1 MKCFIIVNENI
12 YKKYKEDILPLNA
25 RLFTNPYFYDLAN
38 YKTPSSLTGI
48 IDYLKYFDE
57 ISIYTSST
65 FLDFVNILLI
75 VSFFKEK
82 NYQKKIEISYFLD
95 YFKPFN
101 EAVIIKN
108 SFTINDFDNVDDIL
122 KKMKNNEKIDNIKL
136 PLLGTNNYL
145 NFYNLLSDNELFNLV
160 VEELIDKYD
169 NDLKVVAKNLESR
182 YSNMAL
188 SSSFYEEK
196 LKQLIGE

>member
-75 VSFFKEK
+75 VSFLK
-82 NYQKKIEISYFLD
+82 KKIIKKRLRFPIFL
-95 YFKPFN
+95 
-101 EAVIIKN
+101 I
-108 SFTINDFDNVDDIL
+108 TL
-122 KKMKNNEKIDNIKL
+122 
-136 PLLGTNNYL
+136 
-145 NFYNLLSDNELFNLV
+145 NLLMRLL
-160 VEELIDKYD
+160 
-169 NDLKVVAKNLESR
+169 
-182 YSNMAL
+182 
-188 SSSFYEEK
+188 
-196 LKQLIGE
+196 